1 MKESLAMP
9 TIHAVATI
17 TSKGQITLPK
27 SIRQALGV
35 NVGGKVAFDLRAQQV
50 IVSRVDDE
58 PHADPAIGGFLA
70 LLEKGI
76 ASGQQVATLPD
87 ALAQA
92 MLQAIKRPVDLGE
105 DIDGDVA
112 L

>member
-1 MKESLAMP
+1 
-9 TIHAVATI
+9 
-17 TSKGQITLPK
+17 
-27 SIRQALGV
+27 
-35 NVGGKVAFDLRAQQV
+35 
-50 IVSRVDDE
+50 
-58 PHADPAIGGFLA
+58 LA